1 MQKSMYRYSMIFPR
15 PESRSNH
22 GTGVSTMLTG
32 GDRQIPGTGEDPVYL
47 IWRFEECCQTAW

>member
-1 MQKSMYRYSMIFPR
+1 M
-15 PESRSNH
+15 
-22 GTGVSTMLTG
+22 TG